1 MDAKMEKVMEAL
13 PEILDYTKNTTIEE
27 FNKKYEIP
35 GDINK
40 DNIAK
45 MIKEGDKDKIELSSL
60 VFDRFNRHTYLSY
73 FEDIL
78 PNLECCM
85 RYFKDNDKRSLI
97 DSRENIIKLMKE
109 IFEPYDTI
117 CVPRIELSEDD
128 SGIEITDLLIY
139 NKEDL

>member
-1 MDAKMEKVMEAL
+1 MDAKMEKLMEAL
-13 PEILDYTKNTTIEE
+13 PDALDYTKSTTIDDL
-27 FNKKYEIP
+27 NKKYEIP
-35 GDINK
+35 INASK

-45 MIKEGDKDKIELSSL
+45 MVKEGDTDKIQLSSL

-85 RYFKDNDKRSLI
+85 RYFKDDKRSLI
-97 DSRENIIKLMKE
+97 DSRENIITLMKE

-117 CVPRIELSEDD
+117 CIPRIELSEDG